1 MSATE
6 QHRPDVVAAR
16 AAFREAQS
24 RPAEVGGL
32 DASRLV
38 FVDECGVNVKL
49 TRRYG
54 RAHRSRRAVGD
65 APAAWGKNTTLLGA
79 MTLDGLV
86 ALGRRVGGGT
96 TKASFIAF
104 VREDL
109 CLALRPGQTVVLD
122 NLSAHHAAEVRA
134 LIEAAGCRL
143 LHVPPYSPDL
153 NPIEKAWSKLK
164 AVLRGLG
171 ARTQEALEAAVTAAA
186 ATITAT
192 DAANWVRGAGYQL
205 PSCPLL

>member
-1 MSATE
+1 MTASE

-16 AAFREAQS
+16 AAFREAQ
-24 RPAEVGGL
+24 PAL
-32 DASRLV
+32 DAAGLV

-54 RAHRSRRAVGD
+54 RAHRSRRAVGH

-79 MTLDGLV
+79 MTQSGLV
-86 ALGRRVGGGT
+86 ALGRRLGGGT
-96 TKASFIAF
+96 TKASFLAF

-109 CLALRPGQTVVLD
+109 CPVLRPGQSVVLD
-122 NLSAHHAAEVRA
+122 NLSAHHALEVRA

-153 NPIEKAWSKLK
+153 NPIERAWSKLK
-164 AVLRGLG
+164 AVLRGLR
-171 ARTQEALEAAVTAAA
+171 ARTQEALEAAITAAA
-186 ATITAT
+186 AAITSS
-192 DAANWVRGAGYQL
+192 DAANWIRGAGYQL
-205 PSCPLL
+205 PFCPLL